1 MKNIFCGVDLGG
13 TTINIGMVTAEGDI
27 VTKCQIASEVV
38 KGADHAVQEIEQAVK
53 ELEAESLHGFQL
65 KGLGIGVAGLVDSH
79 GGVLKEATNF
89 PGWRHVPL
97 ASQISEKLRVPVVM
111 DNDANVAAL
120 GEYAFGAGRGAEHM
134 MMVTLGTGVG
144 GGLVLG
150 GKIYHGARDAAGE
163 FGHITIKKDGRR
175 CACGRLGCVEAYV
188 GTKGILAEVM
198 QNIPDYPEST
208 LAGYDAES
216 LMPKDIYNEAVK
228 GDELSIKVFQIVGE
242 NLGFGLGS
250 VANLLD
256 LQRFV
261 IGGGVALAGDML
273 ITSAQRKLNEV
284 ALATNDEPVR
294 IVKASLGEHSG
305 IVGAA
310 SLAMAGA

>member
-13 TTINIGMVTAEGDI
+13 TTINIGMVTAAGDI
-27 VTKCQIASEVV
+27 VARRQLSSHVARGVDHVV
-38 KGADHAVQEIEQAVK
+38 NRIEQVINEWK
-53 ELEAESLHGFQL
+53 TNSGQSRRID
-65 KGLGIGVAGLVDSH
+65 GLGIGVAGLVD
-79 GGVLKEATNF
+79 GRKGLLKEATNF
-89 PGWRHVPL
+89 PGWRDVPL
-97 ASQISEKLRVPVVM
+97 AAKMGEKLGIPVSM

-144 GGLVLG
+144 GGLILE
-150 GKIYHGARDAAGE
+150 GKIYRGVWGAAGE

-188 GTKGILAEVM
+188 GAKGIIAEVVE
-198 QNIPDYPEST
+198 NLSAYPASS
-208 LAGYDAES
+208 LHGYEIDV
-216 LMPKDIYNEAVK
+216 LMPKDIYNEAK
-228 GDELSIKVFQIVGE
+228 RGDELAIKVFKNVGE

-250 VANLLD
+250 VANLLN
-256 LQRFV
+256 LECFV
-261 IGGGVALAGDML
+261 IGGGVALAGDLL
-273 ITSAQRKLNEV
+273 INSAQQKLDEV
-284 ALATNDEPVR
+284 ALDNSEEPVR

-310 SLAMAGA
+310 SLAMTGA